1 VRSPETDKTLRTVF
15 NVNGNAV
22 SVDVEPRLTLADCL
36 RHHLGLTG
44 THVGCEHGVCGAC
57 NVMVDGQAVRSC
69 LMLAVQADG
78 AEVQTV
84 ENLSSGDTL
93 SPLQTSFRRHHAL
106 QCGFCTPGMLMTA
119 HALLSA
125 EPDADRERIREAL
138 AGNLCRCT
146 GYIGIIEAVFEARVA
161 YPKRG
166 EGNTP

>member
-1 VRSPETDKTLRTVF
+1 MRTDF
-15 NVNGNAV
+15 NVNGRPV

-36 RHHLGLTG
+36 RHNLGITG

-57 NVMVDGQAVRSC
+57 TVMVDGQAVRSC

-78 AEVQTV
+78 ADVQTV
-84 ENLSSGDTL
+84 ESLSTGDAL
-93 SPLQTSFRRHHAL
+93 SPLQASFRRHHAL

-119 HALLSA
+119 HALLLA
-125 EPDADRERIREAL
+125 EPDVNAERIREAL

-146 GYIGIIEAVFEARVA
+146 GYIGIIDAVFEARAA

-166 EGNTP
+166 KVSTP